1 MGGSFFFILFI
12 TIVNLGLWVIF
23 FIRFKNLF
31 TYDEKLDAAEERLVT
46 IIKQTEQVCLRNVEI
61 AKNYN
66 QQLKDSISEADR
78 HITMLHGELENL
90 VKKENFQKIQLSP
103 KPEKIEKSE
112 RKPVAR
118 TSSRTFDPG
127 NRSYESLLDGL
138 FDSEEDVAK
147 SRLTSGGEIT
157 IRRDGASYAT
167 VPVFETSEIVE
178 ERPVHEVREENSFD
192 EENDIDTDFTRKVR
206 KLSLEG
212 FSEIQ
217 IAKKLGCSLNEVE
230 LVLD

>member
-12 TIVNLGLWVIF
+12 TILNLGLWVIF
-23 FIRFKNLF
+23 LIRFKNLF
-31 TYDEKLDAAEERLVT
+31 TYDEKLDAAEERLMT

-66 QQLKDSISEADR
+66 QQLKDTISETER
-78 HITMLHGELENL
+78 HIAMLHGELENL
-90 VKKENFQKIQLSP
+90 EKKENFLKPQVLP
-103 KPEKIEKSE
+103 KSEKME
-112 RKPVAR
+112 RKPVPR
-118 TSSRTFDPG
+118 TSARTFDPA

-138 FDSEEDVAK
+138 FDTDEGIAS

-157 IRRDGASYAT
+157 IRRDGSSYAT
-167 VPVFETSEIVE
+167 VPVYETSEILE
-178 ERPVHEVREENSFD
+178 ESPVHEKNRFD
-192 EENDIDTDFTRKVR
+192 EESDIDNDFTHKVR